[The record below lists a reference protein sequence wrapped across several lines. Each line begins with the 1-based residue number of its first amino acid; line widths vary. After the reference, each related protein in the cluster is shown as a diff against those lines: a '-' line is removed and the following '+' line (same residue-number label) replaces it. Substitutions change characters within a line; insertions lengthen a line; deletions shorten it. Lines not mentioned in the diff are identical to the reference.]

1 MCGKLRELVNG
12 EWDQVTSSKVQVG
25 ALAPPLEF
33 DIL

>member
-1 MCGKLRELVNG
+1 MCGKLWELVNG

-25 ALAPPLEF
+25 GLAPLLEF